1 MQDRDAPGAIP
12 GRSWGSEGLSV
23 SLSMASSLCPLLTP
37 SVGGRVLGQG
47 IPPYPAALPV
57 AMGQPS
63 SCDYF
68 FFPLSIMFWPKLQS
82 FWSKSGRYFFPRCC
96 GRGQAPF
103 RRSFKFRM
111 TRAISLRTGI
121 ITFQFTPI
129 SAQHFLSM
137 TLWTQVSTLL
147 KQIYKHLYLKKKK
160 AYWDVF

>member
-1 MQDRDAPGAIP
+1 MPLEPSRDGPEVPRGCPSHSAWPAASVPFWPLVWGEGCSVKEYP
-12 GRSWGSEGLSV
+12 RTLQPCQWPWGSL
-23 SLSMASSLCPLLTP
+23 
-37 SVGGRVLGQG
+37 Q
-47 IPPYPAALPV
+47 V
-57 AMGQPS
+57 AII
-63 SCDYF
+63 F